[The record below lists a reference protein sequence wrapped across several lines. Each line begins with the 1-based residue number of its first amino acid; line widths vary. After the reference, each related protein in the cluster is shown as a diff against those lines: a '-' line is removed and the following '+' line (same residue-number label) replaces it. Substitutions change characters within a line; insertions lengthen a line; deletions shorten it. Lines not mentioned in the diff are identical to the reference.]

1 MKKIMKKVLL
11 LGAAAFLAAF
21 TVQAQN
27 YMVIDTEKIFKSIP
41 AYMQALETLNKQ
53 TETYQKNIDDA
64 YAQIEALYQD
74 YESKKD
80 MLPQATR
87 TVREDEI
94 IRRER
99 EVLKYEEAVFGQEGE
114 LIKKRVELIKPIQ
127 DKVFAAI
134 DKYAKDNNFGLVLD
148 IASNPSILYYAPS
161 TDKTEDIIK
170 LTK

>member
-1 MKKIMKKVLL
+1 MKKTMKKVLL
-11 LGAAAFLAAF
+11 IGAAAFLAAF

-27 YMVIDTEKIFKSIP
+27 YMIVDTEKIFKSIP
-41 AYMQALETLNKQ
+41 AYTQALETLNKQ
-53 TETYQKNIDDA
+53 TESYQKNIDDA

-74 YESKKD
+74 YEDKKY
-80 MLPQATR
+80 MLPEATR

-99 EVLKYEEAVFGQEGE
+99 EVIKYEEAVFGQEGE

-148 IASNPSILYYAPS
+148 IASNPSILYYSPS
-161 TDKTEDIIK
+161 VDKTEEIIK